1 MPAVGFGVAQDA
13 DGAMAATRE
22 PDYDEI
28 DELVTKRAGWRH
40 PDDFPERLYHYTSSA
55 AFLSI
60 VKDNALW
67 FSDFRY
73 MNDLSELR

>member
-1 MPAVGFGVAQDA
+1 MR
-13 DGAMAATRE
+13 ME
-22 PDYDEI
+22 PWLRQESLTMMSYDEL